1 MVRSGRVNHEVNE
14 HTGWYNHWGQV
25 TLVRGSKIGMT
36 MESLDLTT

>member
-25 TLVRGSKIGMT
+25 RTAWLAS
-36 MESLDLTT
+36 DY